1 MKPCGTIQ
9 EQVWYISN
17 RWMITGLTWGNRR
30 TNREWRNNTG
40 VSTQGR
46 KTDKERKQK
55 VKYDTWWQTFTIKQ
69 EIAKL
74 KNPNNNSDD
83 SLFVTVFFM
92 GFADTNENIYLTST
106 ADLCLSFICSDNSWN
121 SKLIQK
127 ITISYSFYIYFY
139 IIGCTRPCRSA
150 VSSLAETRLHPDPM
164 TCNST
169 VTLTHPKQRRHVF
182 LLWVQ
187 LQRTHSGTQAVFS
200 SAAQQGQRLPHHPVH
215 DLFRDIWQN

>member
-1 MKPCGTIQ
+1 M
-9 EQVWYISN
+9 W
-17 RWMITGLTWGNRR
+17 
-30 TNREWRNNTG
+30 
-40 VSTQGR
+40 
-46 KTDKERKQK
+46 
-55 VKYDTWWQTFTIKQ
+55 
-69 EIAKL
+69 
-74 KNPNNNSDD
+74 NNSGTSVVHQQQMNDHGTDMGKQTNQQRVKEQHRRQYTGQENRQREEAESKIWHPNTQTTAVATSND

-92 GFADTNENIYLTST
+92 GFVDTNENIYLMSM

-139 IIGCTRPCRSA
+139 IIGCTRPCGSA

-187 LQRTHSGTQAVFS
+187 LQRTHSGAQAVFS